1 MMRAF
6 LISDNLDSL
15 IGMRLAGV
23 DGVVVKGPNEA
34 NLAIEE
40 AIKDHDIGILIFTE
54 KAAEWAY
61 EQVRLLREKGSL
73 PLIVEI
79 PDRHGMKREADF
91 LTSYV
96 REALGVNIE

>member
-1 MMRAF
+1 MRAF

-15 IGMRLAGV
+15 VGMRLAGV
-23 DGVVVKGPNEA
+23 EGCIVKNANETS
-34 NLAIEE
+34 LAIEE
-40 AIKDHDIGILIFTE
+40 ALKDTEIGILIFTE
-54 KAAEWAY
+54 KTASWASK
-61 EQVRLLREKGSL
+61 QVKFLREQGHL

>member
-1 MMRAF
+1 
-6 LISDNLDSL
+6 
-15 IGMRLAGV
+15 
-23 DGVVVKGPNEA
+23 
-34 NLAIEE
+34 
-40 AIKDHDIGILIFTE
+40 LIFTE